1 MNSLYEQFD
10 CKDKEELYDKIK
22 NEDKTVQPL
31 ADFIEFSKAD
41 IRNKNKAISEP
52 ETLIRYLKT
61 TKMPTI
67 DSGTIVFV
75 NTKNQPVC
83 LRKSRLSRKNDIKD
97 TLKEGLLAGGTR
109 VFLAFNEKSPN
120 HRIDWTK
127 SLFEEIGMK
136 VVDQLTYYEE
146 NNKLYSNMGDRDYRL
161 TSTYEL
167 INDEMDNYKNED
179 FSSTLDYTHFSS
191 YYAGKEIEN
200 LNIVDDIE
208 KIKENLKIGYQHH
221 DQEVFGIISYDSN
234 DKVIGVN
241 EMFRGGVDS
250 SIVDLKLI
258 AKNLLL
264 TPDLKGYS
272 IYHNHPSGNPI
283 PSNEDIHLTNK
294 MSSMSETLGIEL
306 MEHFI
311 IGKENVLL
319 FSKSVDSFKSQNNN
333 YQDKTKN
340 KVAEKSG
347 KYRNNKV
354 DIDIKPGDVI
364 KTSLSDETIVLAVKG
379 EDALLF
385 NGNQFVEAHGLGQN
399 EEKIFWNYGH
409 YHNELP
415 TDIFEKENKS
425 VEEIKGTLNSLIENN
440 YENYIKAVIS
450 IEKDITDDSSLT
462 EMYNKYMESDVNLLN
477 DYFDEIEY
485 GIEHD
490 NRIGKGIEESRNYK
504 VENTSITQDAEESK
518 FKEYERLSLDNKS
531 SDIDLKEEKSKN
543 RDREGGKGD
552 NSIKRKSLLGE
563 LKTNKKKDEKI
574 DINKKIRENM
584 QL

>member
-1 MNSLYEQFD
+1 MNSLYEQFG
-10 CKDKEELYDKIK
+10 CKDKEELYEMIK

-31 ADFIEFSKAD
+31 TDFMEFSKAD

-52 ETLIRYLKT
+52 DTLIKYLKS

-67 DSGTIVFV
+67 DSGTVVFV
-75 NTKNQPVC
+75 NTKNQPVY
-83 LRKSRLSRKNDIKD
+83 LRKTRLSRKNDIKD

-109 VFLAFNEKSPN
+109 VFLTFNEKSPKD
-120 HRIDWTK
+120 RIDWTK

-136 VVDQLTYYEE
+136 VVDQLTYYESTNE
-146 NNKLYSNMGDRDYRL
+146 LYSNIGNRDYRI
-161 TSTYEL
+161 TSSYEV
-167 INDEMDNYKNED
+167 INDEMDNYKNKD
-179 FSSTLDYTHFSS
+179 FSNNLEYTNFSS
-191 YYAGKEIEN
+191 YYAGKEIRN

-208 KIKENLKIGYQHH
+208 KIKENLKIGYQYH
-221 DQEVFGIISYDSN
+221 DQEVFGIITYDSN

-241 EMFRGGVDS
+241 EMFKGGVDA
-250 SIVDLKLI
+250 SIVDFKLI

-283 PSNEDIHLTNK
+283 PSSEDIHLTSK

-319 FSKSVDSFKSQNNN
+319 FSESTDSFISQNSN
-333 YQDKTKN
+333 YKDKIKN
-340 KVAEKSG
+340 KVAEESLRYG
-347 KYRNNKV
+347 ENKK

-385 NGNQFVEAHGLGQN
+385 NGTQFVEANGLGQN
-399 EEKIFWNYGH
+399 QEKVFWNYGH

-415 TDIFEKENKS
+415 TDIFKKDKKS
-425 VEEIKGTLNSLIENN
+425 VDEIKGTLNSFIENN
-440 YENYIKAVIS
+440 YEDYIKAVIS
-450 IEKDITDDSSLT
+450 IEKDITDDSTLT
-462 EMYNKYMESDVNLLN
+462 EMYNKYIESDVNLLN

-485 GIEHD
+485 DMEHD
-490 NRIGKGIEESRNYK
+490 NRIGES
-504 VENTSITQDAEESK
+504 V
-518 FKEYERLSLDNKS
+518 
-531 SDIDLKEEKSKN
+531 
-543 RDREGGKGD
+543 
-552 NSIKRKSLLGE
+552 
-563 LKTNKKKDEKI
+563 KDENNYEI
-574 DINKKIRENM
+574 DVSLNVESLNENNFK
-584 QL
+584 